1 MTTDSPVTERA
12 MFALK
17 AFALVCL
24 CIGVAGCATD
34 GVSLPSFGC
43 QAFHPIT
50 YSRSKD
56 TRETVRQIVAHN
68 AVGVKSCGWMP

>member
-1 MTTDSPVTERA
+1 MTVLRGISLCVA
-12 MFALK
+12 
-17 AFALVCL
+17 CL
-24 CIGVAGCATD
+24 LLAGCGTD

-43 QAFHPIT
+43 TAFKPIT

-68 AVGVKSCGWMP
+68 AVGVRVCGWSAK

>member
-1 MTTDSPVTERA
+1 MMTDSPVTERA
-12 MFALK
+12 LLALK
-17 AFALVCL
+17 VVLLVCL
-24 CIGVAGCATD
+24 CSVVAGCATD

-43 QAFHPIT
+43 TVFKPIT

-68 AVGVKSCGWMP
+68 AVGVRSCGWKK

>member
-1 MTTDSPVTERA
+1 MDSPVIERA
-12 MFALK
+12 VFALK
-17 AFALVCL
+17 AFALVLL

-43 QAFHPIT
+43 QAFKPIT
-50 YSRSKD
+50 YSRKND

-68 AVGVKSCGWMP
+68 AVGVRSCGWKP